1 MLWHRFGRYAAV
13 TVLLLGAMIGLRS
26 AAVGQ
31 DNFSLKGSP
40 GSGVPE
46 VIFYHGMVLDRNQRE
61 IPPTIDNVS
70 FVLRRFTEALAS
82 RSSSTAN
89 ARLVDMLRT
98 APSPEM
104 DKTDE
109 LLRSVAIGRWLLQD
123 PDLPQKEL
131 LEPMLG
137 ALEVWA
143 TIPTR
148 EGIDVQ
154 LRNNTRLRGVL
165 AAMNLKLREA
175 NVLEETP
182 PTTTPYM
189 EECRAAQ
196 VPIPPDWGDER
207 WKFQELLNQKDSF
220 VLDADKSTAEVWT
233 FTDPDVPGL
242 CVGLP
247 RRSNTTHDIGLFGI
261 ICQSDT
267 TGKACFWDNV
277 SRENNERLPSEESEH
292 MKIATIHDGTMITE
306 NCTNCHRG
314 ENVFVIHPRT
324 AVDLS
329 GEFDTKPQVDWYTP
343 IPDQTQRKTWGNP
356 GPMKGLTKCNGCHE
370 IPELAADNNDLSN
383 NPREKSPYCR
393 ILAQVVENKM
403 PPGDAAG
410 WKNPRPPHDVDV
422 NFLRKQ
428 CKELGLE

>member
-31 DNFSLKGSP
+31 DNFSLKAAP
-40 GSGVPE
+40 ESGVPE
-46 VIFYHGMVLDRNQRE
+46 VYFYHGMVLDKNLRE

-207 WKFQELLNQKDSF
+207 WK
-220 VLDADKSTAEVWT
+220 
-233 FTDPDVPGL
+233 
-242 CVGLP
+242 
-247 RRSNTTHDIGLFGI
+247 
-261 ICQSDT
+261 
-267 TGKACFWDNV
+267 
-277 SRENNERLPSEESEH
+277 
-292 MKIATIHDGTMITE
+292 
-306 NCTNCHRG
+306 
-314 ENVFVIHPRT
+314 
-324 AVDLS
+324 
-329 GEFDTKPQVDWYTP
+329 
-343 IPDQTQRKTWGNP
+343 
-356 GPMKGLTKCNGCHE
+356 
-370 IPELAADNNDLSN
+370 
-383 NPREKSPYCR
+383 
-393 ILAQVVENKM
+393 
-403 PPGDAAG
+403 
-410 WKNPRPPHDVDV
+410 
-422 NFLRKQ
+422 
-428 CKELGLE
+428 